1 MLRRHQRTA
10 FRSSPRELN
19 VSDREEEAISSAVC
33 GLIEPSVSKLKMN
46 SPGTSSIVIASLN
59 SVCISVPVSYTHLTL
74 PTIYSV

>member
-1 MLRRHQRTA
+1 MPLPKTAVIRLHLRGTGRMLRRLQRTA

-59 SVCISVPVSYTHLTL
+59 SV
-74 PTIYSV
+74 